1 MARMYARKKGQ
12 SGSTKPLT
20 PAKWVEYK
28 PEEVERLVVKLKKD
42 GLSSATIGL
51 TLRDQYG
58 IPSVRT
64 LTNKSVMAIV
74 KENDLSPKV
83 PEDLMNMFK
92 KAVALRGHLAT
103 NKKDTTSK
111 RGLELLESKI
121 RRMIK
126 YYIKIGTIPKG
137 YKYNPERTKLIVQ
150 TGEL

>member
-28 PEEVERLVVKLKKD
+28 PEEVERLVIKLGKD
-42 GLSSATIGL
+42 GLKSPMIGL

-64 LTNKSVMAIV
+64 LTKKSVMAIL
-74 KENDLSPKV
+74 KENQLNPKV

-92 KAVALRGHLAT
+92 KAVALRGHMGT

-121 RRMIK
+121 RRIIK
-126 YYIKIGTIPKG
+126 YYINNNTIPKG
-137 YKYNPERTKLIVQ
+137 YRYNPERTKLIVQ